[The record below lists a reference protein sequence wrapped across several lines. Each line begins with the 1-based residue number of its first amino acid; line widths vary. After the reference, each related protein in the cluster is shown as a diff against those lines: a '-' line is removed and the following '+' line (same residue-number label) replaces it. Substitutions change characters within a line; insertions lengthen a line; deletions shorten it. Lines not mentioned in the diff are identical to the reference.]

1 MQDRVNA
8 LTITAPEAGPE
19 AGARQGQSD
28 FDRLSAAARRQARV
42 VAITAVVGLLLGL
55 AYVVSAVPQ
64 YTAKTDILIDSP
76 KNAFTFDAGAIDSQ
90 VEVMKSD
97 EVALSVVSTL
107 KLMLDPE
114 FTGTRVTLVGRP
126 FSLLRSLFDV
136 GGWFPTGKKSDVE
149 LGDELQRAA
158 LLHLKGNLDVRRV
171 GRTYVMEVAYT
182 SPDRGKAAAISN
194 AFAEAYLTEQRNA
207 KSDATQRAETQL
219 AKLNEELNES
229 DLAIQ
234 RFKADHN
241 IADMVGER
249 AAANQTLVQLRELE
263 RESETYRTLYQAFM
277 QRYQEALQQQTFP
290 VSDASIITVASAPQ
304 TPSHPK
310 RSLVLGLALVLGAI
324 VGSGVGA
331 LREYRDRGFRVA
343 SHVRDELGLEFLGM
357 LPGINT
363 KMPAKLRQD
372 QVDDPKCIRST
383 NRLLRYSIDDP
394 LSSFSETLRSAKV
407 AVDLAPGKR
416 RRKVVGV
423 ISVLPSEGK
432 STVSKNFASLL
443 AHHGARTLLIDADLR
458 NPGRLSRT
466 IAPHVA
472 AGLLEA
478 IRGERPLAE
487 CLLLEP
493 ESGLLFLPTVV
504 EKRVTHS
511 SEIVSSIAMRN
522 LVAEQTETFDYVV
535 VDLPA
540 LGPIVDV
547 RAAASMFD
555 AFVCVIEWGR
565 TPRILVQTLLSSDDT
580 LYEKCVGVVYN
591 KVNLKR
597 IKLYEG
603 YGSKDYYYGRYAK
616 YYQQH
621 NGKV

>member
-8 LTITAPEAGPE
+8 LTIAAPQAGAE

-149 LGDELQRAA
+149 VGDELQRAA
-158 LLHLKGNLDVRRV
+158 LLHLKSNLDVRRV

-194 AFAEAYLTEQRNA
+194 AFAEAFLTEQRSA
-207 KSDATQRAETQL
+207 KSDATHRAETQL

-241 IADMVGER
+241 IADMVGEH
-249 AAANQTLVQLRELE
+249 AATQTLVQLRELE
-263 RESETYRTLYQAFM
+263 RVSETYRTLYQAFM

-304 TPSHPK
+304 TPSRPK
-310 RSLVLGLALVLGAI
+310 RSLVLGLALVLGAM

-357 LPGINT
+357 LPGINA
-363 KMPAKLRQD
+363 KVPAKLRQD
-372 QVDDPKCIRST
+372 QVVDPKHIRST

-443 AHHGARTLLIDADLR
+443 AYHGARTLLIDADLR

-472 AGLLEA
+472 VGLLEA

-493 ESGLLFLPTVV
+493 ESGLLVLPTVV
-504 EKRVTHS
+504 EKRVSHS

-522 LVAEQTETFDYVV
+522 LVAEQTEAFDYVV

-565 TPRILVQTLLSSDDT
+565 TPRILVQTMLSIDDA

-616 YYQQH
+616 YYQKD